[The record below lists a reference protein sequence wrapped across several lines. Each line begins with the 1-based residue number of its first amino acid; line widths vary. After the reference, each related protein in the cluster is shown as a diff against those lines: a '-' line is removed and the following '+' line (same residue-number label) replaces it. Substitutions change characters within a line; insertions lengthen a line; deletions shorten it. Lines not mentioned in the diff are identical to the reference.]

1 MTSWWHHWCW
11 NPNPLILGPICIYSL
26 HCSEKT
32 LLDTQD
38 QNHQMLPLSAPHPL
52 PHLFGVYSSALR
64 NKKTAVGLCLDMK
77 KELFRPA
84 LVRMGWGAVINRP
97 IQVMA
102 QHNRRLFLADMI
114 VQNGSSSKGL
124 ANGGEKSSVT
134 LEARRV
140 AVMSLSACGF
150 WGGSEDQDGHLS
162 QQDEGAHMEA
172 YEWDWKQHT
181 LFVLHSHWPE
191 LTHVAHKRGWEMKF
205 SCAPRKEK
213 KEILVNRSFDLH
225 FPVNLWSMRI

>member
-1 MTSWWHHWCW
+1 MIGWWYHWCW
-11 NPNPLILGPICIYSL
+11 NPNPLIMGPICIYSL
-26 HCSEKT
+26 QCSEKT

-102 QHNRRLFLADMI
+102 QHNRRLFLADVI

-124 ANGGEKSSVT
+124 ANGGEKSSVI
-134 LEARRV
+134 LEATSGSYVTFSMWLLRWLRGSRWPSQS
-140 AVMSLSACGF
+140 AGWRSTHGSLWMRLEA
-150 WGGSEDQDGHLS
+150 
-162 QQDEGAHMEA
+162 AHII
-172 YEWDWKQHT
+172 
-181 LFVLHSHWPE
+181 
-191 LTHVAHKRGWEMKF
+191 
-205 SCAPRKEK
+205 CAPLPLARTHSRGTQERLGNEVQLCTKER
-213 KEILVNRSFDLH
+213 EERNFGE
-225 FPVNLWSMRI
+225 